1 MVLVLPVMLAASGV
15 KEPLIASR
23 AAIGVL
29 KQQMVTE
36 PIFEAVSSRSKE
48 LFAAAIG
55 TPGGVSVGSAFVQGE
70 NPLLGISG

>member
-48 LFAAAIG
+48 LFAAAKG
-55 TPGGVSVGSAFVQGE
+55 TTRGASVGSAFVQGE
-70 NPLLGISG
+70 NPLLEIFG